1 MQSFKIIKPIHI
13 LTPYV
18 RYYWI
23 LEDGADVSVSERTL
37 PTGCIQLVFHRG
49 KRLLLV
55 GKKESQPQAFICGQ
69 CLNFSDVMSA
79 GKIEMITVV
88 FQPYATRAIL
98 QLPLKFFYGELI
110 AVDAIADLELSILS
124 RKVIEADDHET
135 CIRLIEQFLI
145 HRLYRFEGYEYNLK
159 RISAVLHQINEQAKT
174 NISELSETACLSSK
188 QFNRIFLD
196 YVGATPKEF
205 LRIVR
210 MQRALFKVQQNPSI
224 SFAQLAYECGF
235 SDQSHM
241 IKEFKLFSGYT
252 PTEYLSLC
260 APYSDYFSE

>member
-1 MQSFKIIKPIHI
+1 M
-13 LTPYV
+13 
-18 RYYWI
+18 
-23 LEDGADVSVSERTL
+23 
-37 PTGCIQLVFHRG
+37 
-49 KRLLLV
+49 
-55 GKKESQPQAFICGQ
+55 
-69 CLNFSDVMSA
+69 
-79 GKIEMITVV
+79 
-88 FQPYATRAIL
+88 
-98 QLPLKFFYGELI
+98 
-110 AVDAIADLELSILS
+110 DAIEDLELSILS

-159 RISAVLHQINEQAKT
+159 RISAVFHQINEQAKT

>member
-88 FQPYATRAIL
+88 FQPYAARAIL

-110 AVDAIADLELSILS
+110 AVDAIADLELS
-124 RKVIEADDHET
+124 
-135 CIRLIEQFLI
+135 
-145 HRLYRFEGYEYNLK
+145 
-159 RISAVLHQINEQAKT
+159 
-174 NISELSETACLSSK
+174 
-188 QFNRIFLD
+188 
-196 YVGATPKEF
+196 
-205 LRIVR
+205 
-210 MQRALFKVQQNPSI
+210 
-224 SFAQLAYECGF
+224 
-235 SDQSHM
+235 
-241 IKEFKLFSGYT
+241 
-252 PTEYLSLC
+252 
-260 APYSDYFSE
+260 

>member
-88 FQPYATRAIL
+88 F
-98 QLPLKFFYGELI
+98 
-110 AVDAIADLELSILS
+110 S
-124 RKVIEADDHET
+124 RMRQEPS
-135 CIRLIEQFLI
+135 FN
-145 HRLYRFEGYEYNLK
+145 FP
-159 RISAVLHQINEQAKT
+159 
-174 NISELSETACLSSK
+174 LSS
-188 QFNRIFLD
+188 FMENL
-196 YVGATPKEF
+196 
-205 LRIVR
+205 
-210 MQRALFKVQQNPSI
+210 
-224 SFAQLAYECGF
+224 
-235 SDQSHM
+235 
-241 IKEFKLFSGYT
+241 
-252 PTEYLSLC
+252 
-260 APYSDYFSE
+260 

>member
-88 FQPYATRAIL
+88 FQPYAARAIL

-124 RKVIEADDHET
+124 RKVI
-135 CIRLIEQFLI
+135 
-145 HRLYRFEGYEYNLK
+145 K

>member
-1 MQSFKIIKPIHI
+1 M
-13 LTPYV
+13 
-18 RYYWI
+18 
-23 LEDGADVSVSERTL
+23 
-37 PTGCIQLVFHRG
+37 
-49 KRLLLV
+49 
-55 GKKESQPQAFICGQ
+55 
-69 CLNFSDVMSA
+69 
-79 GKIEMITVV
+79 
-88 FQPYATRAIL
+88 
-98 QLPLKFFYGELI
+98 
-110 AVDAIADLELSILS
+110 DAIEDLELSILS

-159 RISAVLHQINEQAKT
+159 RISAVFHQINEQAKT

-224 SFAQLAYECGF
+224 SFAQLDTKKENNLPIHITKKLPEHPEAPMTPCTSETGAY
-235 SDQSHM
+235 
-241 IKEFKLFSGYT
+241 
-252 PTEYLSLC
+252 
-260 APYSDYFSE
+260 

>member
-1 MQSFKIIKPIHI
+1 M
-13 LTPYV
+13 
-18 RYYWI
+18 
-23 LEDGADVSVSERTL
+23 
-37 PTGCIQLVFHRG
+37 
-49 KRLLLV
+49 
-55 GKKESQPQAFICGQ
+55 
-69 CLNFSDVMSA
+69 N
-79 GKIEMITVV
+79 
-88 FQPYATRAIL
+88 
-98 QLPLKFFYGELI
+98 
-110 AVDAIADLELSILS
+110 
-124 RKVIEADDHET
+124 
-135 CIRLIEQFLI
+135 
-145 HRLYRFEGYEYNLK
+145 NLK
-159 RISAVLHQINEQAKT
+159 RISAVFHQINEQAKT

-210 MQRALFKVQQNPSI
+210 MQRALFKVQRNPSI

>member
-1 MQSFKIIKPIHI
+1 MQSFEIIKPIHV

-23 LEDGADVSVSERTL
+23 LEDSADIPVSERTL

-55 GKKESQPQAFICGQ
+55 GKTESQPRAFICGQ
-69 CLNFSDVMSA
+69 CLNFSDVMSV

-88 FQPYATRAIL
+88 FQPHAARAIL
-98 QLPLKFFYGELI
+98 QLPLKLFYGELI
-110 AVDAIADLELSILS
+110 ALDDIEDMELSILS
-124 RKVIEADDHET
+124 RRVIEADNHDA
-135 CIRLIEQFLI
+135 CICLIEQFLI
-145 HRLYRFEGYEYNLK
+145 RRLRMLEEYEYNLR
-159 RISAVLHQINEQAKT
+159 RISAVLHKINKQAKT
-174 NISELSETACLSSK
+174 NISGLSETACLSPK
-188 QFNRIFLD
+188 QFNRVFLD
-196 YVGATPKEF
+196 YVGAAPKEF
-205 LRIVR
+205 VRIIR
-210 MQRALFKVQQNPSI
+210 MQRALFTIQQDPSI

-241 IKEFKLFSGYT
+241 IKEFRLFSGYT
-252 PTEYLSLC
+252 PTEYLSVC

>member
-79 GKIEMITVV
+79 GKIETM
-88 FQPYATRAIL
+88 Q
-98 QLPLKFFYGELI
+98 
-110 AVDAIADLELSILS
+110 
-124 RKVIEADDHET
+124 KVNPKWIKISDEIEK
-135 CIRLIEQFLI
+135 RPKRGLL
-145 HRLYRFEGYEYNLK
+145 YNL
-159 RISAVLHQINEQAKT
+159 SH
-174 NISELSETACLSSK
+174 
-188 QFNRIFLD
+188 
-196 YVGATPKEF
+196 P
-205 LRIVR
+205 
-210 MQRALFKVQQNPSI
+210 
-224 SFAQLAYECGF
+224 CGYP
-235 SDQSHM
+235 Q
-241 IKEFKLFSGYT
+241 
-252 PTEYLSLC
+252 
-260 APYSDYFSE
+260 

>member
-88 FQPYATRAIL
+88 FQPYAARAIL

-124 RKVIEADDHET
+124 RKVIEADDHE
-135 CIRLIEQFLI
+135 
-145 HRLYRFEGYEYNLK
+145 NLHPLD
-159 RISAVLHQINEQAKT
+159 RAVFD
-174 NISELSETACLSSK
+174 S
-188 QFNRIFLD
+188 
-196 YVGATPKEF
+196 
-205 LRIVR
+205 
-210 MQRALFKVQQNPSI
+210 PS
-224 SFAQLAYECGF
+224 L
-235 SDQSHM
+235 
-241 IKEFKLFSGYT
+241 
-252 PTEYLSLC
+252 
-260 APYSDYFSE
+260 

>member
-1 MQSFKIIKPIHI
+1 MHP
-13 LTPYV
+13 L
-18 RYYWI
+18 
-23 LEDGADVSVSERTL
+23 D
-37 PTGCIQLVFHRG
+37 
-49 KRLLLV
+49 
-55 GKKESQPQAFICGQ
+55 
-69 CLNFSDVMSA
+69 
-79 GKIEMITVV
+79 
-88 FQPYATRAIL
+88 RA
-98 QLPLKFFYGELI
+98 
-110 AVDAIADLELSILS
+110 V
-124 RKVIEADDHET
+124 
-135 CIRLIEQFLI
+135 
-145 HRLYRFEGYEYNLK
+145 FEGYEYNLK

-210 MQRALFKVQQNPSI
+210 MQRALFKVQRNPSI